1 MWTTNGPKKWTSE
14 GVHIFKTNF
23 NNKQTEKKQ
32 KSLLYQRLHSHARSN
47 IHICACVQ
55 LVKQSD
61 KYAKLENKTDEIE
74 VKVEM
79 HDSDD
84 EPLNKIIKLSDDV
97 IDIACKEE
105 SVKTEIS

>member
-1 MWTTNGPKKWTSE
+1 MWPTVRSKWTTE
-14 GVHIFKTNF
+14 GVNIFNNNF
-23 NNKQTEKKQ
+23 NNKQTEKKE
-32 KSLLYQRLHSHARSN
+32 KSCLYQRLHSHARSN
-47 IHICACVQ
+47 IHMLACAQ

-61 KYAKLENKTDEIE
+61 KYPKLENKSDEIE

-84 EPLNKIIKLSDDV
+84 EPLSKILKLSDDV
-97 IDIACKEE
+97 IDISCKEE

>member
-1 MWTTNGPKKWTSE
+1 MSNEHAHGRLWASE
-14 GVHIFKTNF
+14 GVQVNKHF
-23 NNKQTEKKQ
+23 NPHERHRLLNSIIHHGSSDYHRAAHVRYLKVQNK
-32 KSLLYQRLHSHARSN
+32 S
-47 IHICACVQ
+47 
-55 LVKQSD
+55 
-61 KYAKLENKTDEIE
+61 DEIE

-105 SVKTEIS
+105 TVKKEIS